1 MKTASASSQWQ
12 RRLNAPTRGNRPD
25 GAGSARALGGY
36 RLPPPPAALEH
47 YSELRGPRT
56 EQSQHPRGIPTVTLP
71 PGKLGNCPEAKRHE
85 AARVHT
91 PEPPQ
96 IGAAGGGGR
105 PAAGRPEDPG
115 PRPPWESGAR
125 RGALGLR
132 RGAPSRRAP
141 RPRASRPAAA
151 PDSGAPLRAPAPR
164 PAIQPRARPALTRSM
179 WEKPVSTRF
188 LRSSQPM
195 PPAPTTSTRPPATAS
210 ASSRGSPRD
219 SAMAG
224 RPRAAAEAE
233 AGEASRGRKRVGE
246 GRPGFRSCALR
257 PRPASGGPRPRR
269 GPGGSPAGCGR
280 EAART
285 SGRAPAR
292 SGFSAARAD
301 PLSRLRSVRVAF

>member
-47 YSELRGPRT
+47 YSELRGPRM

-115 PRPPWESGAR
+115 PRPPWSPARGEARSGRAEGPP
-125 RGALGLR
+125 RGGHHAPGPLGL
-132 RGAPSRRAP
+132 PP
-141 RPRASRPAAA
+141 PPT
-151 PDSGAPLRAPAPR
+151 PAPR
-164 PAIQPRARPALTRSM
+164 S
-179 WEKPVSTRF
+179 
-188 LRSSQPM
+188 
-195 PPAPTTSTRPPATAS
+195 
-210 ASSRGSPRD
+210 
-219 SAMAG
+219 
-224 RPRAAAEAE
+224 
-233 AGEASRGRKRVGE
+233 
-246 GRPGFRSCALR
+246 
-257 PRPASGGPRPRR
+257 GPRHHGPPFSRAHARR
-269 GPGGSPAGCGR
+269 SPGRCGR
-280 EAART
+280 
-285 SGRAPAR
+285 
-292 SGFSAARAD
+292 
-301 PLSRLRSVRVAF
+301 SR